1 MLNGSL
7 HPGMCAEEM
16 LKKPNISYSMPA
28 AFSQHVSL
36 SILQTVLAVK
46 ISIILLYFTFYNNQD
61 FIDLS
66 EMVNFMKALI
76 LPT

>member
-7 HPGMCAEEM
+7 HPGMCAEEI
-16 LKKPNISYSMPA
+16 LKTPISYSMSA
-28 AFSQHVSL
+28 ALSQHVSL
-36 SILQTVLAVK
+36 SIVQTVLAVQ

-61 FIDLS
+61 FIDL
-66 EMVNFMKALI
+66 VNFMKALI

>member
-1 MLNGSL
+1 MS
-7 HPGMCAEEM
+7 
-16 LKKPNISYSMPA
+16 A

-66 EMVNFMKALI
+66 EMVNFMKAFI